1 MEETLNMIRE
11 ARPALRA
18 KANRRAAERQ
28 LFEMRPAGLEENAT
42 DPEPKM
48 GDDDNTMLKGG
59 NEAGLR
65 RLVGKGRAKKGK
77 GKLEIT
83 HGGAK
88 MLGQNPAT
96 YGKGKLQITHGDES
110 SDSDEETG
118 GARLAGR
125 MLKEHIEKLHGGRYS
140 KRFLRGMGI
149 GPEIGAQLGRPNGIE
164 VAHAVMVGPVGTR
177 SRGGENLVPG
187 AVAPVALG
195 NAPQAPKSFARN
207 SIGQSR
213 AGATNPAA
221 SVHGSGAVA
230 ENKRQV
236 RGRQIAQI
244 MRERGCNLAEASR
257 ILKQMKDE

>member
-11 ARPALRA
+11 ARPRLLA

-42 DPEPKM
+42 DNEPKK
-48 GDDDNTMLKGG
+48 GDDDDRMLKGG

-65 RLVGKGRAKKGK
+65 RVVGMGRKRQTKKDKEDEKLAAEIRGLKGRGHCA
-77 GKLEIT
+77 
-83 HGGAK
+83 
-88 MLGQNPAT
+88 
-96 YGKGKLQITHGDES
+96 DSDS

-125 MLKEHIEKLHGGRYS
+125 MLKEHIEKIHGGRYAR
-140 KRFLRGMGI
+140 RFLK
-149 GPEIGAQLGRPNGIE
+149 GAGLVGAEFGRPNGRE
-164 VAHAVMVGPVGTR
+164 VAHAVMTGPVAGR
-177 SRGGENLVPG
+177 ARGGENLVPG

-195 NAPQAPKSFARN
+195 NPPQAPKSFARN

-213 AGATNPAA
+213 AGAANPAA
-221 SVHGSGAVA
+221 TVHGSGSAGA
-230 ENKRQV
+230 GAANKRQE

-244 MRERGCNLAEASR
+244 MRDRNCNLAEASR
-257 ILKQMKDE
+257 ILKQMKSE